1 MAIGSAIVAFF
12 TFIWRALDALRKVL
26 HLIVLLILFFAVLIA
41 MSSSI
46 PIVPHRAAL
55 VLDLKGRVVEQLT
68 GDPFDRA
75 LGKATGRVEDETRL
89 RDVIDVIDAAAED
102 GRIKMLVLDLDEMS
116 GGGLSKMQ
124 EIGAAIARFRKSG
137 KKVIATGVNYEQPQY
152 YVAAH
157 ADEVYLDPF
166 GVVFVDG
173 YDYYRIFLR
182 EALDK
187 LAVDVN
193 VFKVGTYKSYTD
205 GYTRNEMSA
214 EEREESLTWLRVL
227 WEAYQAD
234 VSKARGL
241 PAGAL
246 QAYVN
251 EAAALIK
258 GAKGDAAKVALAQGL
273 VTALK
278 TKEEVGEQVAA
289 VVGEDQSTHSYNSV
303 GFEQYLAAVRAERT
317 LDRDGNGDVGVIIA
331 SGEILDGSHPPGTI
345 GGDSAAALIRDARFD
360 DDIKAVVVR
369 VDSPG
374 GSIYASEQIYR
385 ELVAM
390 RAAGKPVV
398 ISMSSVAAS
407 GGYYIAAAADE
418 IWAAP
423 TTITGSIGVF
433 AAIPTFHR
441 TLDKIGVH
449 IDGVGTT
456 ALSGEFRLD
465 RPLGPNAREI
475 MQAGVENA
483 YEEFLGR
490 VAKNRKK
497 SVAQIDAIA
506 QGRVWAGRDAHARGL
521 VDRLGALDAAIK
533 SAAAR
538 AKLGTDYDVQYLE
551 PALTWQE
558 SLAMEF
564 RSRMTNIAARLSPG
578 DSRPDLLRRVLDP
591 IEREVAHWAR
601 FNDPRNLYSYCFCN
615 PS

>member
-1 MAIGSAIVAFF
+1 MAIGSAIVGFLS
-12 TFIWRALDALRKVL
+12 FIWRALDALRKVL
-26 HLIVLLILFFAVLIA
+26 HLIVLLILFFAVLLA

-55 VLDLKGRVVEQLT
+55 VLDLKGRIVEQLT

-75 LGKATGRVEDETRL
+75 LGRATGQVEGETRL
-89 RDVIDVIDAAAED
+89 RDVVDVLDAAAED
-102 GRIKMLVLDLDEMS
+102 ARIKMLVLDLGEMS

-124 EIGAAIARFRKSG
+124 EIGAALTRFRKSG
-137 KKVIATGVNYEQPQY
+137 KKVVAMGVGYEQPQY
-152 YVAAH
+152 YLAAH

-173 YDYYRIFLR
+173 YDRYRMFLR
-182 EALDK
+182 DAIDK

-193 VFKVGTYKSYTD
+193 VFKVGAYKSYTD
-205 GYTRNEMSA
+205 GYTRNEMSP
-214 EEREESLTWLRVL
+214 EEREESLVWLHVL
-227 WEAYQAD
+227 WGAYQAD

-258 GAKGDAAKVALAQGL
+258 GAQGDAAKVALAQGL

-278 TKEEVGEQVAA
+278 SREEVGEQVAA
-289 VVGEDQSTHSYNSV
+289 VVGEDRSTHSFNAV

-317 LDRDGNGDVGVIIA
+317 LDRNGKGDIGVIVA
-331 SGEILDGSHPPGTI
+331 SGEILDGTHPPGTI

-385 ELVAM
+385 ELQAM

-398 ISMSSVAAS
+398 VSMSSVAAS

-433 AAIPTFHR
+433 AAIPTFQR
-441 TLDKIGVH
+441 TLEKLGVH
-449 IDGVGTT
+449 VDGVGTT

-465 RPLGPNAREI
+465 RPLGPAAREI

-483 YEEFLGR
+483 YGEFLSR
-490 VAKNRKK
+490 VAKSRKK
-497 SVAQIDAIA
+497 SVAQIDALA
-506 QGRVWAGRDAHARGL
+506 QGRVWAGSDAHTRGL
-521 VDRLGALDAAIK
+521 VDQLGTLEQAVK
-533 SAAAR
+533 AAASR
-538 AKLGTDYDVQYLE
+538 AKLGEDYDVQYLD
-551 PALTWQE
+551 PDLTWQQ
-558 SLAMEF
+558 SIAMEF
-564 RSRMTNIAARLSPG
+564 RSRAAALAARLGFG
-578 DSRPDLLRRVLDP
+578 DSRPEIMRRVLDP
-591 IEREVAHWAR
+591 IEREIARWAR
-601 FNDPRNLYSYCFCN
+601 FNDPRNIYSYCFCAA
-615 PS
+615 P